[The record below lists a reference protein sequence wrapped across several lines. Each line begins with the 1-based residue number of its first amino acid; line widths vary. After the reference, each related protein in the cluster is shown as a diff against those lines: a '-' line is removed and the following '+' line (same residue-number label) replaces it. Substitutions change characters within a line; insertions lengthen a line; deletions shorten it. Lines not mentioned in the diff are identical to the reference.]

1 MNVYGCSIDGVNV
14 ILLLWRLVYFIG
26 QRDEVEGNDFIPRTR
41 SGDLFSGDKHEMAVA
56 AAAKL
61 REMDKQIA
69 SLSTREPLYSTDSDD
84 AVSCPAHVEVTYD
97 DSLVSMSCEV
107 VHTAIH
113 RAVALCEYVDT
124 ILKRAI
130 QHVQRDEKESYCEE
144 DTLKSPQT
152 NMTYEERYA
161 AFRSD
166 SSSSSSISTH
176 EQTVDIPTASV
187 EDMHIKTEHVSPSI
201 DHKHN
206 LLHSDSSSDA
216 DTPVVENRKEFRLVK
231 ITPLVQSVSLEED
244 ATTTPI
250 IELNQTPTRINNFSS
265 NQFFLE
271 EQNTKENKNDEEQSV
286 AEEKN
291 EEEKD
296 IAEKQNV
303 EHNIKKQDVE
313 EKEDNEEKQEVE
325 EQHKENIDEQSDT
338 AKENADEHDETITVS
353 ARDADEQ
360 ASERDDDVGELL
372 PINGEIKIN
381 VVPTRQDDGSLS
393 PEPSYSKL
401 LVSSKTTK
409 KDDTLDG
416 KIFGSI
422 HTHMMHQ
429 SDSLPSFTSHGKLVD
444 PDSISLVINQC
455 NDEDMEHSDEDILI
469 AHSMDSTS
477 FIDEYLDTASLDS
490 TNFSQESS
498 RSNLVFPNSPVAL
511 RHNKESI
518 IRRRYDAGKF
528 DETSPVKEEEKNG
541 FEEFAELFEQ
551 TFQLSRSQRE
561 RSSSPHSNKVA
572 SVFVFEGSHDDDN
585 AKVSMVE
592 GHTLCCE
599 FNCHINVKPLL

>member
-1 MNVYGCSIDGVNV
+1 MVC
-14 ILLLWRLVYFIG
+14 FIG
-26 QRDEVEGNDFIPRTR
+26 QRDEIEGNDFIPRTR
-41 SGDLFSGDKHEMAVA
+41 SGNLFSGEKHEMAVA
-56 AAAKL
+56 TAAKL

-69 SLSTREPLYSTDSDD
+69 SFSTREPLYSTDSDD
-84 AVSCPAHVEVTYD
+84 GVSCPAHVEVTYYD
-97 DSLVSMSCEV
+97 DSLVNMSREV
-107 VHTAIH
+107 VHIAIH

-124 ILKRAI
+124 ILQQAI
-130 QHVQRDEKESYCEE
+130 RHVQRDEKESYCEE
-144 DTLKSPQT
+144 DTLKSPQN

-166 SSSSSSISTH
+166 SSSSSISTH
-176 EQTVDIPTASV
+176 EHTVDIPTASA
-187 EDMHIKTEHVSPSI
+187 EEMHTKTEQVSPNI

-206 LLHSDSSSDA
+206 LLHSDSSSSSGA
-216 DTPVVENRKEFRLVK
+216 DTPIVENRKEFRLVK

-250 IELNQTPTRINNFSS
+250 IELNQTPTRINSFSH
-265 NQFFLE
+265 QFFHE
-271 EQNTKENKNDEEQSV
+271 EQNTEEKQNDKEQGIPEEQM
-286 AEEKN
+286 N
-291 EEEKD
+291 

-303 EHNIKKQDVE
+303 EDNEEKQNIE
-313 EKEDNEEKQEVE
+313 EKEDNEEEREVE
-325 EQHKENIDEQSDT
+325 ENQNIKHEEDINEQSDT
-338 AKENADEHDETITVS
+338 VKENADEYSHTICTGN
-353 ARDADEQ
+353 ADEQ
-360 ASERDDDVGELL
+360 ASEGDDDVGELL

-401 LVSSKTTK
+401 LVSSKNIK

-416 KIFGSI
+416 KIFGSL

-429 SDSLPSFTSHGKLVD
+429 SDSLPSFTSHGKIVD

-469 AHSMDSTS
+469 AHSMDSTT
-477 FIDEYLDTASLDS
+477 FIDEFLDNASLDS
-490 TNFSQESS
+490 TNFSQES

-518 IRRRYDAGKF
+518 IRRRYDAGRF

-541 FEEFAELFEQ
+541 LEEFAELFEQ
-551 TFQLSRSQRE
+551 TFQLSRNQRE

-585 AKVSMVE
+585 AKVSTVE
-592 GHTLCCE
+592 GHTLCC
-599 FNCHINVKPLL
+599 

>member
-1 MNVYGCSIDGVNV
+1 MNVYGSNVGGVNV
-14 ILLLWRLVYFIG
+14 ILLLWRLGMLIG
-26 QRDEVEGNDFIPRTR
+26 QRDEIEGNDCIPRTR
-41 SGDLFSGDKHEMAVA
+41 SDLFSGEKHEMAVN

-61 REMDKQIA
+61 REMDKEIE

-84 AVSCPAHVEVTYD
+84 AVSCPAHD
-97 DSLVSMSCEV
+97 DSLVTMSREV

-124 ILKRAI
+124 ILQQAI

-144 DTLKSPQT
+144 DTLKSPQN

-166 SSSSSSISTH
+166 SSSSSISTH
-176 EQTVDIPTASV
+176 EHTVDMATASA
-187 EDMHIKTEHVSPSI
+187 EDMHTKIEHVSPSI
-201 DHKHN
+201 GHKHN
-206 LLHSDSSSDA
+206 LLHSDSSGSDV
-216 DTPVVENRKEFRLVK
+216 DTPVAENSREFRLVK

-244 ATTTPI
+244 VTTTPI
-250 IELNQTPTRINNFSS
+250 IELNQTPTRINSFPHQYFHEQEQNTEEQQNDKEQSIT
-265 NQFFLE
+265 E
-271 EQNTKENKNDEEQSV
+271 EQNDL
-286 AEEKN
+286 EKN
-291 EEEKD
+291 
-296 IAEKQNV
+296 IAVKQNV
-303 EHNIKKQDVE
+303 EDDEEKQTVE
-313 EKEDNEEKQEVE
+313 EKEDNEEKRKVE
-325 EQHKENIDEQSDT
+325 EDLRHEENIDEQSNRV
-338 AKENADEHDETITVS
+338 KENAEEYSDTVTVPTGT
-353 ARDADEQ
+353 DEQ
-360 ASERDDDVGELL
+360 ASEGDDNVGELL

-393 PEPSYSKL
+393 PEPSSYSKL
-401 LVSSKTTK
+401 LVSSKGTK

-422 HTHMMHQ
+422 HTHMLHQ
-429 SDSLPSFTSHGKLVD
+429 SDSLPSFTSHGKLID

-455 NDEDMEHSDEDILI
+455 TDEDMEHSDEDILI

-477 FIDEYLDTASLDS
+477 FIDELLDSASLDS
-490 TNFSQESS
+490 TSNFSQES

-518 IRRRYDAGKF
+518 VRRRYDAGRF

-572 SVFVFEGSHDDDN
+572 SVFVFEGSHDDEN
-585 AKVSMVE
+585 AKVSIVE
-592 GHTLCCE
+592 GHTPCCE
-599 FNCHINVKPLL
+599 FNCHVNVKPLL